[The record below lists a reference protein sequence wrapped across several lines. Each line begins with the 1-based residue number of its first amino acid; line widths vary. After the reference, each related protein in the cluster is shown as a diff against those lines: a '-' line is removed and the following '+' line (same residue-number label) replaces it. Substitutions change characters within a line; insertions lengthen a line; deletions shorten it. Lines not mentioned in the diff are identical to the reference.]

1 VRIVEPYVNE
11 SVSYVNDAVL
21 NVNSAGFDA
30 ELAADARTLEDRP
43 DLRPQPDQTQLPAV
57 AFAHAEDLQ

>member
-1 VRIVEPYVNE
+1 
-11 SVSYVNDAVL
+11 
-21 NVNSAGFDA
+21 VNSARFDA
-30 ELAADARTLEDRP
+30 EVAADARTLEDRP

>member
-1 VRIVEPYVNE
+1 MTTRGAARSAQPSISAVVRIVEPYVNE

-30 ELAADARTLEDRP
+30 EVAADARTLEDRP
-43 DLRPQPDQTQLPAV
+43 DLRP
-57 AFAHAEDLQ
+57 